1 MVVTPSSISR
11 ARFAS
16 VMRWVLR
23 VGRPGIVSCLCDAHG
38 HGSKRIREVRLDA
51 PGWAGELD
59 RPEPRQEL
67 LEHDLDLELCQVGA
81 EAEVRAAAPERDVG
95 VGPPPEIEAERL

>member
-23 VGRPGIVSCLCDAHG
+23 VGRKGIVSCRRDAHR
-38 HGSKRIREVRLDA
+38 HGPKRIREVRLDA
-51 PGWAGELD
+51 ARRPGELD

-67 LEHDLDLELCQVGA
+67 LEHDLDLELREVGA
-81 EAEVRAAAPERDVG
+81 EAEVRAAAAECDVR
-95 VGPPPEIEAERL
+95 VGPPLEVEAE